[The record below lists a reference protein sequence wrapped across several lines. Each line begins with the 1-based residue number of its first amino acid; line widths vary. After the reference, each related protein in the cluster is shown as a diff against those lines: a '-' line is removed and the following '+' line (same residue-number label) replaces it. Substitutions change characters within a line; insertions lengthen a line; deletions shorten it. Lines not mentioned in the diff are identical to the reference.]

1 MLCYESMSIICY
13 SEIIIHM
20 LKIKKSEITKSIVVV
35 HLISFMCLIEN
46 KYHVLQHDVCNSRSN
61 CYIDPSCLYK

>member
-20 LKIKKSEITKSIVVV
+20 LKIKKVRNEKSIVVF

-46 KYHVLQHDVCNSRSN
+46 KYHVLQLEVCSSRSN
-61 CYIDPSCLYK
+61 CYDPSRLYK